1 MAVHCSSE
9 EGPNMQGYKRIVD
22 KLGKTRP
29 ALHLTYEKHNT
40 AYLLYGLPS
49 AGSKI
54 VQRFTEIL
62 ERLEFK
68 LALTT
73 LRRQTTGAESSRY
86 QQALEMPAIFGN
98 SSGVT
103 SNHTAVLQAGD
114 LPLLIHAST
123 APDEFPEPVPSSQ
136 YPVMGMRQ
144 PPQSL
149 FNQGN
154 KQGESSAA
162 VTWTD
167 FLNMEFDPNYIPRL
181 SDEDISDFGLSM
193 LD

>member
-1 MAVHCSSE
+1 MALHCSSE
-9 EGPNMQGYKRIVD
+9 EGPNIQGYKRIVD

-40 AYLLYGLPS
+40 ASLLYGLPS

-54 VQRFTEIL
+54 GQRFTEIL
-62 ERLEFK
+62 EKLEFK
-68 LALTT
+68 LAPTT

-86 QQALEMPAIFGN
+86 HQAVEMPAIFGN

-114 LPLLIHAST
+114 LPSLTHAST

-136 YPVMGMRQ
+136 YPVVGMKQ

-149 FNQGN
+149 LNQGN
-154 KQGESSAA
+154 NHDKPSAT
-162 VTWTD
+162 VTWTE
-167 FLNMEFDPNYIPRL
+167 FLNEDFDLRYPLRL
-181 SDEDISDFGLSM
+181 PDEDVF
-193 LD
+193 